1 MKASRISARPATP
14 NAAQATAVKT
24 TAAVPSSSP
33 PRTKS
38 RLCTARVEV
47 SAPPGR
53 TGAGAGCGRAG
64 GTVAAGA
71 TGRGAGIS
79 RRMRAAS
86 SARRCRAVDSRP
98 ASSWYATRA
107 SSTRGVSP
115 AISRSSRTT
124 SAAGGYGGR
133 PQPGQPEA
141 RSAGA
146 PQPGQG

>member
-24 TAAVPSSSP
+24 TAAAPSSSP

-53 TGAGAGCGRAG
+53 AGTAAGCGR
-64 GTVAAGA
+64 TAGA
-71 TGRGAGIS
+71 TGTGRGAGIS
-79 RRMRAAS
+79 RRIRAAR

-98 ASSWYATRA
+98 DSSWYAERA
-107 SSTRGVSP
+107 ASTRGASS
-115 AISRSSRTT
+115 AISWSSRTT